1 MSPAARQSVPWAEW
15 LRLEAAHWLFVVRT
29 VAGML
34 LALAIA
40 FRLDLSSP
48 GSAAV
53 TVSIIALPQT
63 GMVLEKSFYRL
74 LGTLLGAVVT
84 LILLANLVQDRDTFI
99 LSVALW
105 IGLCTAASAWF
116 RGFQAYGWLLCGYT
130 TCLIG
135 FPAFMDATHA
145 FDIAVDRVTIVS
157 VGIVSAGFVNAV
169 ILPSRST
176 TSLVQ
181 QVRRSFVDFVAFLE
195 ASTRAG
201 DAPRIRRTQH
211 QFSRDIAQLDSIRAS
226 SVFED
231 PVSRIRSRRLF
242 GFMGGFMFASSRL
255 HLLHRQLDEVTARG
269 QADVLRAV
277 EPLLQAFRDAMRV
290 QGQVPATALESAPL
304 VAQLNAVLE
313 HWSEQPDRDPV
324 VDDDTWAAL
333 VTTRALIKE
342 SMGEAG
348 NLAAL
353 YTGLYALRGS
363 GARAPYARPRFHS
376 DALQAGISGVR
387 AALLVIA
394 TCTFWIASAWPE
406 GFSMTFLAVVGCALF
421 SSTPNPARAALQMC
435 KGFAIGFPALIVCY
449 TWVLPAASDFTM
461 LALGLL
467 PFLVFG
473 AWLMTRPGQILV
485 GSGYFL
491 FYLTAL
497 NLTGLMSYDFIG
509 MINNT
514 LALLMGI
521 VLSTLSLAVIVPAN
535 RAWRPQR
542 AQQLLLGTLSMARSD
557 RLPGLQARFE
567 NLVRDLTLQLITL
580 RPDGH
585 ATDDDEAMGLIVL
598 GLGDAIIRLRLLSA
612 RVAAQEIRPL
622 LDCADT
628 IVESLKRQDTDA
640 LGALDSRLAELYAA
654 AAMGPGAAGARS
666 AQDRPRVNDDVESL
680 LVTLTSLRLGARDF
694 VAAARAPSRVSHAA

>member
-1 MSPAARQSVPWAEW
+1 MSSAVPSTLSWPAW
-15 LRLEAAHWLFVVRT
+15 LRLEASHWLFVLRT
-29 VAGML
+29 VTGML

-84 LILLANLVQDRDTFI
+84 LILLANLVQHRDTFI
-99 LSVALW
+99 LAVALW
-105 IGLCTAASAWF
+105 IGFCTAASAWF

-135 FPAFMDATHA
+135 FPAFMDASHA

-157 VGIVSAGFVNAV
+157 VGILSAGFVNAV
-169 ILPSRST
+169 VLPSRST

-181 QVRRSFVDFVAFLE
+181 QVRRSFVDFAAFLE

-201 DAPRIRRTQH
+201 DAPRLRSTQH
-211 QFSRDIAQLDSIRAS
+211 RFSRDLAQLESIRAS

-255 HLLHRQLDEVTARG
+255 HLLHRQLDELDAHG
-269 QADVLRAV
+269 QTNVLHAV
-277 EPLLQAFRDAMRV
+277 DPLLQAFRDAMRV
-290 QGQVPATALESAPL
+290 QGRVPATALESAPL
-304 VAQLNAVLE
+304 AAQLNAVME
-313 HWSEQPDRDPV
+313 GWSELPGRGV
-324 VDDDTWAAL
+324 AEHIDTWAAL
-333 VTTRALIKE
+333 VTTRALIRE
-342 SMGEAG
+342 SMAEAG

-353 YTGLYALRGS
+353 YAGLYSLRSS
-363 GARAPYARPRFHS
+363 GAGLTYARPRFHS

-461 LALGLL
+461 IALGLS

-473 AWLMTRPGQILV
+473 AWLMTRPNQMLV

-514 LALLMGI
+514 LALMLGI
-521 VLSTLSLAVIVPAN
+521 VVSTLSLAVIVPAN

-542 AQQLLLGTLSMARSD
+542 ALQLLLGSLSMARND

-567 NLVRDLTLQLITL
+567 NQVRDLTLQLITL
-580 RPDGH
+580 RPAGH
-585 ATDDDEAMGLIVL
+585 PHDDDETMGLIVL
-598 GLGDAIIRLRLLSA
+598 GLGDAVIRLRSISA
-612 RVAAQEIRPL
+612 RLAAEEVRSLFECVDSI
-622 LDCADT
+622 T
-628 IVESLKRQDTDA
+628 GSLKRQDFDA
-640 LGALDSRLAELYAA
+640 LRTVESRLAQLYAA
-654 AAMGPGAAGARS
+654 AAARSGGSGARATPS
-666 AQDRPRVNDDVESL
+666 DTLADEDAESL
-680 LVTLTSLRLGARDF
+680 LVALTCLRLGARDF
-694 VAAARAPSRVSHAA
+694 VAASAPGRVPHAA

>member
-1 MSPAARQSVPWAEW
+1 MSSATPTTLSWPDW
-15 LRLEAAHWLFVVRT
+15 LRLEASHWLFVVRT

-84 LILLANLVQDRDTFI
+84 LILLANLLQHRDTFI
-99 LSVALW
+99 LAVALW

-135 FPAFMDATHA
+135 FPAFMDAPHA
-145 FDIAVDRVTIVS
+145 FDIAIDRVTIVS
-157 VGIVSAGFVNAV
+157 VGILSAGFVNAV

-181 QVRRSFVDFVAFLE
+181 QVRRSFVDFAAFLD

-201 DAPRIRRTQH
+201 DAPRIRSTQH
-211 QFSRDIAQLDSIRAS
+211 QFSRDLAQLDAIRAS

-255 HLLHRQLDEVTARG
+255 HLLHRQLDELDARG
-269 QADVLRAV
+269 QTHVLQAV
-277 EPLLQAFRDAMRV
+277 EPLLQAFRHALHV
-290 QGQVPATALESAPL
+290 AGHVPATASEAAPL
-304 VAQLNAVLE
+304 VTQLNAVMERWRELPGRAADE
-313 HWSEQPDRDPV
+313 DN
-324 VDDDTWAAL
+324 DTWAAL

-342 SMGEAG
+342 SIGEAG

-353 YTGLYALRGS
+353 YTGLRPLRS
-363 GARAPYARPRFHS
+363 GAANLPYARPRFYS
-376 DALQAGISGVR
+376 DALQAGISGLR
-387 AALLVIA
+387 AALLVIV
-394 TCTFWIASAWPE
+394 TCAFWIASSWPE

-435 KGFAIGFPALIVCY
+435 KGFAIGFPALLVCY
-449 TWVLPAASDFTM
+449 TWVLPAASDFNM
-461 LALGLL
+461 LSLGLL

-497 NLTGLMSYDFIG
+497 NITGVMTYDFIG

-514 LALLMGI
+514 LALFVGI
-521 VLSTLSLAVIVPAN
+521 VVSTLSLAVIVPAD

-542 AQQLLLGTLSMARSD
+542 ALQLLLGSLTRARRD
-557 RLPGLQARFE
+557 RLKGLQARFE
-567 NLVRDLTLQLITL
+567 NQVRDLTLQLIAL

-585 ATDDDEAMGLIVL
+585 PPDDDEAMGLIVL
-598 GLGDAIIRLRLLSA
+598 GLGDAIIRLRLVSA
-612 RVAAQEIRPL
+612 RLAAEETRQL
-622 LDCADT
+622 LECVDT
-628 IVESLKRQDTDA
+628 IIVSIKRQDAGA
-640 LGALDSRLAELYAA
+640 LGVIDSRLAELYAVSVTRS
-654 AAMGPGAAGARS
+654 GEAGGRPVANRS
-666 AQDRPRVNDDVESL
+666 QADDDADSL
-680 LVTLTSLRLGARDF
+680 LVALTSLRLGVRDF
-694 VAAARAPSRVSHAA
+694 ANAVAPPLLVPHAA